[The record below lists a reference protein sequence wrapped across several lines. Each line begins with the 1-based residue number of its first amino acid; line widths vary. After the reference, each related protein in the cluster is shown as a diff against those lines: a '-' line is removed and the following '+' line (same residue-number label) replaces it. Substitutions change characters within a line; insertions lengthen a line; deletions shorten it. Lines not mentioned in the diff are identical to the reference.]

1 MTLRHLLALIVL
13 TMAPA
18 LALAQQAP
26 QPPPVPAPERHA
38 PTSLAF
44 PPHIDQAEKY
54 ASTDYA
60 KTMNRPDLGYAWNYR
75 VPGLTVATIYLYS
88 LGNASIPS
96 GDDNPLVLAQFRQAY
111 SDIQVMAKSNRYDE
125 LKLMKEPADCRVASV
140 VFRCLTLAAIRS
152 ADKVRVATAL
162 MVTGY
167 RNSFLKLR
175 IDWQAGVPAAEAAVG
190 GFVNAFAATMR

>member
-1 MTLRHLLALIVL
+1 MTLRHVLAVMVL
-13 TMAPA
+13 TVAPV

-26 QPPPVPAPERHA
+26 QPPPVPAPEHHA

-44 PPHIDQAEKY
+44 PPHIGQAEKY
-54 ASTDYA
+54 ASIDYA
-60 KTMNRPDLGYAWNYR
+60 RTMNRPDLGYAWNYR
-75 VPGLTVATIYLYS
+75 VPGLMVATIYLYN

-96 GDDNPLVLAQFRQAY
+96 GHDNPLVLAQFQQADN
-111 SDIQVMAKSNRYDE
+111 DIQAMAKSNRYDE
-125 LKLMKEPADCRVASV
+125 LKVTKEPADCRVANI

-152 ADKVRVATAL
+152 TDRLRVSTAL

-175 IDWQAGVPAAEAAVG
+175 IDWQAGVSAAEAAVG
-190 GFVNAFAATMR
+190 GFVNAFAANLR